1 MREEKAP
8 MSGAM
13 RLVMVKESGRMV
25 QRTVWQEDSPI
36 EGVDGPRA
44 RHQEQG
50 SNPLRFT
57 RITLPRV
64 KALDHVVV
72 EERREIRFAPKS
84 APVNQV
90 KLRNLATIRRVG
102 RMLQRSGGA

>member
-1 MREEKAP
+1 

-50 SNPLRFT
+50 SNPHRLT

-64 KALDHVVV
+64 TALDHVVV
-72 EERREIRFAPKS
+72 EERREIRFAPKID
-84 APVNQV
+84 AVDPI
-90 KLRNLATIRRVG
+90 KMRNLAMIRRVG
-102 RMLQRSGGA
+102 KMIQRSGLE